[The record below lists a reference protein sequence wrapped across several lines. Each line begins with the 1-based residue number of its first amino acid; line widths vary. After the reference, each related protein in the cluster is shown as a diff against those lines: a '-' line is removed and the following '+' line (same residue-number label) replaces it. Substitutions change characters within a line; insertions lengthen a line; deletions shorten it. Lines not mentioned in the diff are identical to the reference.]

1 MSDTDIRTTLKRM
14 GATESQLNSKTME
27 MVEEAIANDA
37 VDGMAT
43 ADERVK
49 SLMTRIGRAEDSLD
63 ENINLATIR
72 NAALNDSVSKAN
84 AACREV
90 DRRLAQLGAAADLVT
105 IKEQSVMDAVN
116 AYTLMLTRSKE
127 ILGPEGMTEEVTKQI
142 VETAGHIMRIAA
154 KAPKEQ
160 PKPSTPKYYR

>member
-1 MSDTDIRTTLKRM
+1 MSDIDIRTMLKRM

-37 VDGMAT
+37 VDGLAT

-49 SLMTRIGRAEDSLD
+49 SLMTRIGRAEASLD
-63 ENINLATIR
+63 ENINLATR
-72 NAALNDSVSKAN
+72 KATTLNNSVSKAE
-84 AACREV
+84 AACHEV
-90 DRRLAQLGAAADLVT
+90 DRRIAQLGVAADSVT
-105 IKEQSVMDAVN
+105 VSDQSVMDAVN

-142 VETAGHIMRIAA
+142 VETAGYVMYRTVMG
-154 KAPKEQ
+154 PKEQ
-160 PKPSTPKYYR
+160 PKPVVNKYYR